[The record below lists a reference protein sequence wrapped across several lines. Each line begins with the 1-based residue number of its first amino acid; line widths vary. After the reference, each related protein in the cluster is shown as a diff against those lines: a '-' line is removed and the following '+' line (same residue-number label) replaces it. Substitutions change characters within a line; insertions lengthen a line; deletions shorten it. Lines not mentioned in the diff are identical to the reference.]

1 MLVYS
6 GVEVVK
12 GGLDDEASLKSAIE
26 GAYGVF
32 LNTIGNP
39 QNYDPKEEI
48 EQVRGQ
54 SPSRKTE

>member
-48 EQVRGQ
+48 EQV
-54 SPSRKTE
+54 